1 MNTTQMYIVL
11 DAQGCDVR
19 GEPLFLPEISAHIA
33 EGMSY
38 AECTSTFT
46 PIRQWYLAYFDDDMG
61 EEISDDAS
69 FEGLHEAL
77 QQGVDVYSY
86 LDVFDSVIRERVFSG
101 LSQFLD
107 VDYKHVYDLWLRP
120 FN

>member
-77 QQGVDVYSY
+77 QQGVDGYSY

>member
-11 DAQGCDVR
+11 DAEGFDAI
-19 GEPLFLPEISAHIA
+19 GEARFLPEILEHIA
-33 EGMSY
+33 EGMNH

-61 EEISDDAS
+61 EDISEDAS

-77 QQGVDVYSY
+77 QQGIDVYSY
-86 LDVFDSVIRERVFSG
+86 LDVCDSVIRERVFSG
-101 LSQFLD
+101 LAQFLD
-107 VDYKHVYDLWLRP
+107 VDYKHVYELWLSP
-120 FN
+120 FI

>member
-11 DAQGCDVR
+11 DETGFDLI
-19 GEPLFLPEISAHIA
+19 GEARFLPEIA
-33 EGMSY
+33 EDIDY
-38 AECTSTFT
+38 IECTSTFT

-61 EEISDDAS
+61 EEISEDAS

-77 QQGVDVYSY
+77 QQGIDVYSY
-86 LDVFDSVIRERVFSG
+86 LDVCDSVIRERVFSG

-107 VDYKHVYDLWLRP
+107 VDYKHVYELWLSP
-120 FN
+120 FI

>member
-11 DAQGCDVR
+11 DAEGFDVR
-19 GEPLFLPEISAHIA
+19 GEPLFLPEILEHIA

-38 AECTSTFT
+38 AEGTSTFT

-61 EEISDDAS
+61 EEISDEAS
-69 FEGLHEAL
+69 FEGLYEAL

-86 LDVFDSVIRERVFSG
+86 LDVCDSVIRERVFSG

-107 VDYKHVYDLWLRP
+107 VDYKHVYDLWLKP

>member
-11 DAQGCDVR
+11 DAEGFDAI
-19 GEPLFLPEISAHIA
+19 GEARFLPEISEHIA
-33 EGMSY
+33 Y
-38 AECTSTFT
+38 TECASTFT

-61 EEISDDAS
+61 EEINHLVS

-86 LDVFDSVIRERVFSG
+86 LGVCDSVIRERVFLG

-107 VDYKHVYDLWLRP
+107 VDYEYVYDLWLNP
-120 FN
+120 FV

>member
-11 DAQGCDVR
+11 DAEGFDAI
-19 GEPLFLPEISAHIA
+19 GEARFMPEVLQYLA
-33 EGMSY
+33 EGMDY
-38 AECTSTFT
+38 TECTVTFT

-61 EEISDDAS
+61 EEISDHIS

-86 LDVFDSVIRERVFSG
+86 LDVCDSVIRERVFSG

-107 VDYKHVYDLWLRP
+107 VDYKHVYDLWLNP
-120 FN
+120 FI

>member
-11 DAQGCDVR
+11 DETGFDLI
-19 GEPLFLPEISAHIA
+19 GEARFLPEIA
-33 EGMSY
+33 EDIDY
-38 AECTSTFT
+38 IECTSTFT

-61 EEISDDAS
+61 EEISEDAS

-77 QQGVDVYSY
+77 HQGIDVYSY
-86 LDVFDSVIRERVFSG
+86 LDVCDSVIRERVFSG

-107 VDYKHVYDLWLRP
+107 VDYKHVYELWLSP
-120 FN
+120 FI

>member
-11 DAQGCDVR
+11 DETGFDLI
-19 GEPLFLPEISAHIA
+19 GEARFLPEIA
-33 EGMSY
+33 EDMDY
-38 AECTSTFT
+38 IECTSTFT

-61 EEISDDAS
+61 EEISEDAS

-77 QQGVDVYSY
+77 QQGIDVYSY
-86 LDVFDSVIRERVFSG
+86 LDVCDSVIRERVFSG

-107 VDYKHVYDLWLRP
+107 VDYKHVYELWISP
-120 FN
+120 FI